1 MKDFGFRILNY
12 GFKKIRNRKFVIRN
26 GLVWVAAFIV
36 TVISSCTN
44 DLPNHPGYEFMPD
57 MYRSPSYETNSIN
70 PLFADSMT
78 NRLPVAGTIPRGDY
92 LPYPYPATN
101 EGYEAAGKELK
112 NPLEKT
118 EANVAEGKRLFE
130 IFCIHCHGPEG
141 QGNGSIVAN
150 GKFPPPP
157 AYNNQL
163 KDLPEGKMF
172 HTLEYGKNMMGSHA
186 SQLTQKERWKIIMWV
201 QQLQKLPAAPAS
213 APADSTKKS

>member
-1 MKDFGFRILNY
+1 MRNNRIQNLIFN
-12 GFKKIRNRKFVIRN
+12 IRA
-26 GLVWVAAFIV
+26 GWLLVVSFAAM
-36 TVISSCTN
+36 VISSCTN
-44 DLPNHPGYEFMPD
+44 DLPTHPGYEFMPD

-70 PLFADSMT
+70 PLFTDSMT

-92 LPYPYPATN
+92 MPYPYPNTL

-130 IFCIHCHGPEG
+130 IFCIHCHGPQG
-141 QGNGSIVAN
+141 QADGSIVAN

-157 AYNNQL
+157 KYNEAL

-186 SQLTQKERWKIIMWV
+186 SQLTQNERWKIIMWV
-201 QQLQKLPAAPAS
+201 QQLQKLPGAAPAS
-213 APADSTKKS
+213 APADTTKKG